1 MKVMKIFESRS
12 TIGFFGRRYDPSFD
26 SYNNDLHSVT
36 SRDVQLLYFFFS
48 FLIESMWQTFS
59 VFQLEKCLLQ
69 DLLLVSRNVIW
80 YSSLWMLLR

>member
-1 MKVMKIFESRS
+1 MKVMKICESRS
-12 TIGFFGRRYDPSFD
+12 TIGFFGRRYDQSFD
-26 SYNNDLHSVT
+26 SYSNDLHSVT
-36 SRDVQLLYFFFS
+36 SGDVQLLYFFFS